1 MRRPTTWIMLLT
13 GLVLLTSVPLALAL
27 EAPNEFGQQPTETP
41 DRGPALAADEASPR
55 LAEPPDDDAAA
66 DDTQDDDAQDDAEA
80 EESRRGPRL
89 PTEVTTRSA
98 RVEDLPAAV
107 ARPTRVAIE
116 GLGIDAPVD
125 QVATDADGAMEIPED
140 VARAGWFRRGPAPG
154 SEQGSSVI
162 SAHVDSRT
170 QGKGAFY
177 PLREISEGAEV
188 VVEAADGVERTFEV
202 TTLTRYGKD
211 DLPISELFRRDG
223 AHQLVLITC
232 GGDFDA
238 ATGQYA
244 ENIVAIAEP
253 VE

>member
-13 GLVLLTSVPLALAL
+13 GLALLTSVPLALAL
-27 EAPNEFGQQPTETP
+27 EAPQEFGQQPTETP
-41 DRGPALAADEASPR
+41 DRSPALAADEASPR
-55 LAEPPDDDAAA
+55 LAEPPADEDADDADDDA
-66 DDTQDDDAQDDAEA
+66 DEENAEA
-80 EESRRGPRL
+80 EERPGPRL

-98 RVEDLPAAV
+98 RVEDLPATV

-125 QVATDADGAMEIPED
+125 QVATDDDGAMEIPED

-154 SEQGSSVI
+154 SEEGSSVI

-188 VVEAADGVERTFEV
+188 IVEAADGVERAFEV

-223 AHQLVLITC
+223 PHQLVLITC

-244 ENIVAIAEP
+244 ENVVAIAEP